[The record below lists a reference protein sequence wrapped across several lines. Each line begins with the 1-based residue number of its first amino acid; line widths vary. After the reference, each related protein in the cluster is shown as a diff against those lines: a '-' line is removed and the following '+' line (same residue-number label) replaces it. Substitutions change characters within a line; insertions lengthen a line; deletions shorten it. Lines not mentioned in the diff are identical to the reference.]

1 MTTATASFCFKVN
14 TASVP
19 GHCLYRH
26 ILRLESGVFIPRQ
39 RSLQHLLYLRSSSLH
54 LETINVRNGKQVLT
68 VLSAMPLWK
77 KALRDSMRAAFKLTA
92 NAYREEDSIII
103 RERIQ
108 PGCTET
114 YTAKTTRDVSQ
125 AREGVIELILLSRVL

>member
-1 MTTATASFCFKVN
+1 M
-14 TASVP
+14 
-19 GHCLYRH
+19 
-26 ILRLESGVFIPRQ
+26 
-39 RSLQHLLYLRSSSLH
+39 
-54 LETINVRNGKQVLT
+54 LT

-125 AREGVIELILLSRVL
+125 AREGVIELLLLSRVL